1 MEHLSH
7 GELFKAINK
16 ADGRVT
22 EPTCV
27 SYIHQIAAAV
37 QYMHECG
44 IVHRDLKPENVLISE
59 EGVLKV
65 ADFGTAARVGPTYK
79 PGQESSGEV
88 SNSTLRHT
96 RCGTPEYL
104 SPEMVS
110 GRGHGCATDM
120 WALGIMIYEL
130 LYGW

>member
-1 MEHLSH
+1 
-7 GELFKAINK
+7 
-16 ADGRVT
+16 
-22 EPTCV
+22 
-27 SYIHQIAAAV
+27 
-37 QYMHECG
+37 MHECG

-65 ADFGTAARVGPTYK
+65 SDFGTAVRVGPTNN
-79 PGQESSGEV
+79 PGQEPSGEV
-88 SNSTLRHT
+88 SMRYT

-120 WALGIMIYEL
+120 WALGIMTYEL
-130 LYGW
+130 FYGW